1 MRTLRLALGQTNT
14 IVGDLDYNTSKAI
27 EYIQE
32 AKALGT
38 DLIALPE
45 MTITGYPPEDL
56 LFKSSFLKDNL
67 DRLDQISSCSF
78 GITIVVGFVDREQD
92 GRIYNAAA
100 VLRDGLMIGKY
111 HKIHLPNYGVFDENR
126 YFQAGSQYPIFNIN
140 NVNIAI
146 NICEDIWYPS
156 GPALTQAANGAEI
169 IVNVNASP
177 YHISKQVERENLL
190 SSRSSENQV
199 YIAYVNLVGGQ
210 DELVFDGSST
220 IFDYQGKLISRGKQM
235 EQDLVIAD
243 LDLDSLEMFRSNN
256 PKDPNED
263 YPLRDVRK
271 FTYISTDIGI
281 NNIDKP
287 NIKTNINARM
297 DKSEEIYMALVTGT
311 RDYVQK
317 NGFEKVLIGLSGGI
331 DSSLT
336 TAIAVDALG
345 KDNVLGI
352 AMPSKYSSQGSI
364 TDSREL
370 AANLG
375 ISLSII
381 PIEPAVV
388 TLLDLLS
395 ESFAKTETGV
405 AEENLQARV
414 RGNILMAISNKFGH
428 LVLTTGNKSETA
440 VGYTTLYGDMAGGFA
455 VIKDVPKTLVYELS
469 NYRNSWASSPEV
481 IPQNVITKPP
491 SAELREHQTD
501 QDSLPP
507 YDILDDILESYIEKE
522 LSYTDIVSKGFD
534 PKLVYDIIRLV
545 DRNEYKRRQ
554 APPGVKITELA
565 FGRDRRLPIV
575 NGYNQF

>member
-1 MRTLRLALGQTNT
+1 MRILRLALGQTNT

-32 AKALGT
+32 AKALGA

-56 LFKSSFLKDNL
+56 LFKSSFLTDNL
-67 DRLDQISSCSF
+67 ARLDQIASCSF

-100 VLRDGLMIGKY
+100 ILRDGLMIGKY

-156 GPALTQAANGAEI
+156 GPALTQATNGAEV
-169 IVNVNASP
+169 IVNINASP

-190 SSRSSENQV
+190 SSRSLANQV

-220 IFDYQGKLISRGKQM
+220 LFDYQGKLIARGKQM

-243 LDLDSLEMFRSNN
+243 LDLDSLGIFRSNN
-256 PKDPNED
+256 PKDTNED
-263 YPLRDVRK
+263 DPFRDVKK
-271 FTYISTDIGI
+271 FTYISTDTGS

-287 NIKTNINARM
+287 VIRTNINARL
-297 DKSEEIYMALVTGT
+297 DKSEEIYKALVTGT

-336 TAIAVDALG
+336 AAIAVDALG

-364 TDSREL
+364 TDSKEL
-370 AANLG
+370 ADNLG

-405 AEENLQARV
+405 AEENLQARI

-469 NYRNSWASSPEV
+469 NYRNSWSSSPEV

-491 SAELREHQTD
+491 SAELRENQTD

-507 YDILDDILESYIEKE
+507 YDILDDILEAYIEKQ
-522 LSYTDIVSKGFD
+522 LSYADIVSKGFD
-534 PKLVYDIIRLV
+534 PKLAYNIIRLV

>member
-1 MRTLRLALGQTNT
+1 MRTLRLALAQTNT
-14 IVGDLDYNTSKAI
+14 IVGDLDYNTSKAV

-32 AKALGT
+32 AKTLGA

-56 LFKSSFLKDNL
+56 LFKGSFLKDNL
-67 DRLDQISSCSF
+67 NKLDEISNSSF
-78 GITIVVGFVDREQD
+78 GITVVIGFVDHEQD
-92 GRIYNAAA
+92 KHIYNAAA
-100 VLRDGLMIGKY
+100 IFRDGMLVGKY

-126 YFQAGSQYPIFNIN
+126 YFKSGSQYPIFNIN

-146 NICEDIWYPS
+146 NICEDIWHPS
-156 GPALTQAANGAEI
+156 GPALTQSANGAEV
-169 IVNVNASP
+169 IVNINASP
-177 YHISKQVERENLL
+177 YHINKQVEREALL

-220 IFDYQGKLISRGKQM
+220 VFDYRGKLIARGKPM
-235 EQDLVIAD
+235 EPDMVIAD
-243 LDLDSLEMFRSNN
+243 LDLDSLDEFRSNN
-256 PKDPNED
+256 AKSSNKDHILRNVEQFKYTSNDINLNNMVKPHLIPK
-263 YPLRDVRK
+263 
-271 FTYISTDIGI
+271 I
-281 NNIDKP
+281 NDKL
-287 NIKTNINARM
+287 NRC
-297 DKSEEIYMALVTGT
+297 EEVYKALLTGT

-317 NGFEKVLIGLSGGI
+317 NGFKKVLIGLSGGI

-336 TAIAVDALG
+336 ATIAVDALG

-375 ISLSII
+375 ITLSII
-381 PIEPAVV
+381 PIETAVV
-388 TLLDLLS
+388 TLLDVLS
-395 ESFAKTETGV
+395 ESFKETEPGV
-405 AEENLQARV
+405 AEENLQARI

-469 NYRNSWASSPEV
+469 NYRNSWPTSPRV
-481 IPQNVITKPP
+481 IPQNVITKAP
-491 SAELREHQTD
+491 SAELRENQTD
-501 QDSLPP
+501 QDTLPP
-507 YDILDDILESYIEKE
+507 YDMLDDILEAYIEKE
-522 LSYTDIVSKGFD
+522 LGYTEIVSKGFA
-534 PKLVYDIIRLV
+534 PNLVHKIIRLV

-554 APPGVKITELA
+554 APPGVKITKLA

>member
-78 GITIVVGFVDREQD
+78 GITIVVGFVDRGQD

>member
-67 DRLDQISSCSF
+67 DRLDQILSCSF

-100 VLRDGLMIGKY
+100 VLRDGLVIGKY

-220 IFDYQGKLISRGKQM
+220 IFDYQGKLIARGKQM

-243 LDLDSLEMFRSNN
+243 LDLDSLEIFRSNN
-256 PKDPNED
+256 PKDTNED
-263 YPLRDVRK
+263 YPLRDVKK
-271 FTYISTDIGI
+271 FTYISTDMGI
-281 NNIDKP
+281 NHIDKP
-287 NIKTNINARM
+287 NIKTNINASL

-352 AMPSKYSSQGSI
+352 AMPSKYSSPGSI

-395 ESFAKTETGV
+395 ESFAQTETGV

-455 VIKDVPKTLVYELS
+455 VIKDVPKTLVYELA
-469 NYRNSWASSPEV
+469 NYRNSWSSSPEV

-534 PKLVYDIIRLV
+534 PKLVYNIIRLV